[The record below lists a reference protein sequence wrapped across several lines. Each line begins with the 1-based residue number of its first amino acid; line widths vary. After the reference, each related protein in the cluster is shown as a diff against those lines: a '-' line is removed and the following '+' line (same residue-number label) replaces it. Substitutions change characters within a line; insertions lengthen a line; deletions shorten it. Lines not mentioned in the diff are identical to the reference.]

1 MGVEGFN
8 NLDFLK
14 GARPWIKIGPWIAA
28 GGAST
33 QKSLGHLQID
43 SVEDT
48 KSVKKI
54 EPPTILYP
62 ADVMYIGRTFKLVG
76 GLWQAD
82 LDQQR
87 LVAGDDASAI
97 ALDDVAT
104 PPTRVYRIGT
114 DTDSDVPK
122 YQVDLIIDKLKMQ
135 PLGTS
140 GPTYIRRTV
149 KIWMAFFE
157 PQIKLSYKKDGNTIV
172 PFTLE
177 GLWDDSMP
185 DDTKGYV
192 GNWKDEAAA

>member
-14 GARPWIKIGPWIAA
+14 GARPWLKIGPWVAA
-28 GGAST
+28 GGASV
-33 QKSLGHLQID
+33 QKALGHIQID

-48 KSVKKI
+48 KTAKKI

-62 ADVMYIGRTFKLVG
+62 ADVMYVGRTFKLTG
-76 GLWQAD
+76 ALWQAD

-87 LVAGDDASAI
+87 LVAGDLASTI
-97 ALDDVAT
+97 TLDDAAT
-104 PPTRVYRIGT
+104 PPARTYLIGT
-114 DTDSDVPK
+114 DTDGDVPK
-122 YQVDLIIDKLKMQ
+122 YQLDLIIAKLKMQ
-135 PLGTS
+135 PLGS
-140 GPTYIRRTV
+140 AGPTYVSRTV

-157 PQIKLSYKKDGNTIV
+157 PQLKLAYKKDGNTIV

-185 DDTKGYV
+185 DGSKGYV
-192 GNWKDEAAA
+192 GHWKDEAAA